1 VGNIGVLVVDDSMFM
16 RKVITDLLS
25 SDPGIEVVGTA
36 RDGRDALEAVRRLRP
51 DVITLD
57 IEMPKMDGI
66 TALKELMKT
75 DPAPVIMVSALT
87 QEGAEMTFDA
97 LEQGAIDYIAKP
109 SGSIS
114 LNMNAVKDD
123 LINKVKAAAKARLK
137 PVGGTAAT
145 RKERRR
151 AVERF
156 SSKDKIINIGS
167 STGGPQAV
175 SELFTD
181 LPKDTPPILL
191 VQHMPKFFTKPFSER
206 LDKLSRFSV
215 REAEDG
221 DRVEEGLSLVA
232 PGDFHMTVTRSGRIR
247 LHKGPMVHYLRPT
260 VDELMLSTADVYGS
274 RNLGVILTGMGS
286 DGAKGMRAIKE
297 HGGQTIAQDESTCV
311 VFGMPKVAIEQ
322 GSVDVVLPLQ
332 RIPGEIVKRCGA

>member
-1 VGNIGVLVVDDSMFM
+1 VGSIGVLVVDDSMFM
-16 RKVITDLLS
+16 RKVIADLLS

-36 RDGRDALEAVRRLRP
+36 RDGRDALEALRKLRP

-57 IEMPKMDGI
+57 IEMPKMDGL

-75 DPAPVIMVSALT
+75 DPTPVIMVSALT
-87 QEGAEMTFDA
+87 HEGAEMTFDA
-97 LEQGAIDYIAKP
+97 LEQGAVDYIPKP

-114 LNMNAVKDD
+114 LNMSAVKDE
-123 LINKVKAAAKARLK
+123 LINKVKAAAQARLK
-137 PVGGTAAT
+137 PVGGNAAT

-151 AVERF
+151 VVERF

-181 LPKDTPPILL
+181 LPKDIPPILL

-206 LDKLSRFSV
+206 LDKLSQFSV

-260 VDELMLSTADVYGS
+260 VDELMLSTADVYGP

-297 HGGQTIAQDESTCV
+297 CGGQTIAQDESTCV

>member
-1 VGNIGVLVVDDSMFM
+1 MGNIGVLVVDDSMFM

-36 RDGRDALEAVRRLRP
+36 RNGMDALEAVRELRP

-66 TALKELMKT
+66 TALKELMKA
-75 DPAPVIMVSALT
+75 DPTPVIMVSALT

-97 LEQGAIDYIAKP
+97 LELGAVDYIAKP

-114 LNMNAVKDD
+114 LNMGSVKDV
-123 LINKVKAAAKARLK
+123 LISKVKAAAKARLK
-137 PVGGTAAT
+137 PVGGNAAS
-145 RKERRR
+145 RKRRR
-151 AVERF
+151 TVERF

-167 STGGPQAV
+167 STGGPRAV

-181 LPKDTPPILL
+181 LPKETPPILL

-221 DRVEEGLSLVA
+221 DRVEEGLALVA
-232 PGDFHMTVTRSGRIR
+232 PGDFHMTVTRNGRIR
-247 LHKGPMVHYLRPT
+247 LHQGPMVHYLRPT
-260 VDELMLSTADVYGS
+260 VDELMLSTADIYGQ

-322 GSVDVVLPLQ
+322 GCVDVVLPLQ
-332 RIPGEIVKRCGA
+332 RIPGEIVRRCGA